1 MEMNKIVLWS
11 LSVLLVVALSSVGFT
26 APAATYKP
34 PIKIGHIRSLTGPV
48 AITNDMMVKGFDLA
62 MALSNY
68 EIAGR
73 KVEVIV
79 EDDGAKAEVAVDK
92 ARKLIEKDKVDM
104 IVGPTLG
111 GLQMGISTYMNGV
124 GIPNIHSN
132 PSPYGVIAQKHQ
144 WTIQIG
150 GASPQIPS
158 CGGRY
163 AFEHLGVKKAIVI
176 GEDSAAGRDYIGGFL
191 AGFKKAGGGV
201 IQEQWTPLGCS
212 DYAPYFAAAKPADA
226 CIVWTSGGDSIKF
239 LNQYYEFGMWDK
251 MRLLPAYQGAII
263 ESFILAQ
270 LKPKAAEALLG
281 LVSSI
286 QYSPLFDNEVNKKFI
301 EAYKNK
307 YNRPPDNAESSA
319 YCAALVIKAALEA
332 TGGDT
337 TPKKLMDAM
346 LATAIT
352 TTEGPVRFD
361 KEKKS
366 AIKNVAISKLVKIG
380 NEYVFSAPIF
390 IYKDVPPEGL

>member
-1 MEMNKIVLWS
+1 MNKIMFAS
-11 LSVLLVVALSSVGFT
+11 FSVLVAVALMFVGFAT
-26 APAATYKP
+26 PAATDKAP
-34 PIKIGHIRSLTGPV
+34 VKIGHLRSLTGPV
-48 AITNDMMVKGFDLA
+48 AITNDKMVKGFDLA
-62 MALSNY
+62 MALANY

-79 EDDGAKAEVAVDK
+79 EDDAAKAEIAVDK
-92 ARKLIEKDKVDM
+92 ARKFIEKDKVDM
-104 IVGPTLG
+104 IVGPTMG
-111 GLQMGISTYMNGV
+111 GLQMGISTYMNKV
-124 GIPNIHSN
+124 GIPNIHTN

-163 AFEHLGVKKAIVI
+163 AVEQLGTKKAIVI

-191 AGFKKAGGGV
+191 AGFKSAGGV
-201 IQEQWTPLGCS
+201 VVQEQWAPLGCS

-270 LKPKAAEALLG
+270 LQPKAAQALIG

-286 QYSPLFDNEVNKKFI
+286 QYSPLFDNEVNKKFV

-307 YNRPPDNAESSA
+307 YQRPPDNAESSA

-337 TPKKLMDAM
+337 TRKKFMDAM
-346 LATAIT
+346 LATVIT

-366 AIKNVAISKLVKIG
+366 AIKNVAISKLEKMG
-380 NEYVFSAPIF
+380 NEFLFSAPIF
-390 IYKDVPPEGL
+390 VYKDVPPEGFK